1 MILYGRTD
9 HHQSLKTKSWQSSF
23 NHLLRS
29 TKTFSWKYFATRH
42 GKGVVDGIGGVA
54 KALVW
59 AKVMSKEDDRIIVQ
73 LPTDFSKAAEQ
84 LLKKTEMIHNSQQ
97 EISSRIL
104 EVIDWRDYSCNKQWV
119 SGIKLLVQC

>member
-9 HHQSLKTKSWQSSF
+9 HHQSLKRKSWQSSF
-23 NHLLRS
+23 NHSLRS
-29 TKTFSWKYFATRH
+29 TKAFSWKYFATSH
-42 GKGVVDGIGGVA
+42 GKGVVDETGGIA

-73 LPTDFSKAAEQ
+73 SPNDFSKAAEQ
-84 LLKKTEMIHNSQQ
+84 LLNKTEMIHNSQQ

-104 EVIDWRDYSCNKQWV
+104 EIIDWRDSLER
-119 SGIKLLVQC
+119 LLM